1 MTKDH
6 DAKFRPSWLAIVGLI
21 GVTFFVFI
29 ALFAPLLAPHP
40 VSAVVGG
47 VWAPPSAQALL
58 GTDNIGRDLLSRLIL
73 GARITLGIGLSAT
86 VIAFCIGVPLG
97 FVAALKRG
105 WLDQLLSRLNDL
117 MMTIPTLI
125 FALVVLTVLP
135 KSITVLVIVMAVL
148 EATRVFRVSRAV
160 AADIVVLDYIEIAR
174 LRGENWIW
182 IIFREI
188 MPNAWGPL
196 LAEFGL
202 RFIFSILFLS
212 TLSFLGL
219 GVQPPI
225 ADWGSLV
232 KENKDG
238 LMFGVFAALI
248 PGATIALLAISANF
262 IVDWLMQ
269 RSGRAGGRR
278 SRA

>member
-1 MTKDH
+1 MTKKT
-6 DAKFRPSWLAIVGLI
+6 AKFWPSWLAII
-21 GVTFFVFI
+21 GFSGIGFFASI

-40 VSAVVGG
+40 VNMVVGD
-47 VWAPPSAQALL
+47 VWAPPSAEAWL
-58 GTDNIGRDLLSRLIL
+58 GTDNIGRDLLSRLIW
-73 GARITLGIGLSAT
+73 GTRITLAIALSAT

-97 FVAALKRG
+97 FLAALKRG

-135 KSITVLVIVMAVL
+135 KNTTVLVLVMAVL

-174 LRGENWIW
+174 LRGENWLW
-182 IIFREI
+182 IILREI
-188 MPNAWGPL
+188 MPNARGPL

-202 RFIFSILFLS
+202 RFIFAILFLS

-219 GVQPPI
+219 GVQPPM

-262 IVDWLMQ
+262 VVDWVMQ
-269 RSGRAGGRR
+269 RSNRVGGGR
-278 SRA
+278 SRV